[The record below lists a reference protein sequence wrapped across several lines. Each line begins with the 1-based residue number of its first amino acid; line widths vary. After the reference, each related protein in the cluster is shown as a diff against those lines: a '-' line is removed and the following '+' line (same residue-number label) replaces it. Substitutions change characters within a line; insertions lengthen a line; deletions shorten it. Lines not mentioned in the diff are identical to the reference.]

1 MIVIAS
7 KEDAEK
13 ERGIEYLHSASEQGN
28 KQAKK
33 FMNFF
38 NRSVSFTKN
47 EFHGYKQRF
56 GMRLPKFFKRMLNN
70 RKREVEEEIDEY
82 LKQNQKKIYEKESGE
97 YLGYKVKR
105 GEQKI

>member
-1 MIVIAS
+1 M
-7 KEDAEK
+7 
-13 ERGIEYLHSASEQGN
+13 
-28 KQAKK
+28 
-33 FMNFF
+33 
-38 NRSVSFTKN
+38 
-47 EFHGYKQRF
+47 
-56 GMRLPKFFKRMLNN
+56 NN